1 MPKFNTKKQ
10 VEVYNLSGKALL
22 MLLLMELLLLIKQ
35 RVFTGTLIPI
45 IEN

>member
-10 VEVYNLSGKALL
+10 VEVYNLSDKALL

-35 RVFTGTLIPI
+35 MVFTGTLIPI